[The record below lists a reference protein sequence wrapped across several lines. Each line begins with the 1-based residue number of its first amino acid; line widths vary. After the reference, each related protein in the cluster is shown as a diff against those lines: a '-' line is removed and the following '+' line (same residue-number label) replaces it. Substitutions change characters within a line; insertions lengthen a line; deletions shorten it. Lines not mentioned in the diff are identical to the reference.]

1 MSFESILSR
10 FPLDGKVL
18 SVEKYGNGH
27 INDTYL
33 TVCEGGHRY
42 ILQRINT
49 SIFKDISMLM
59 KNIAAVTEF
68 LGKKVKSTRETLTL
82 IPTEEGKSFVSEGS
96 GSWRLYEFV
105 EDTICLE
112 RPESDE
118 DFYQCAV
125 AFGRFQQYLSDFPA
139 ETLGEILPDFHHTP
153 KRYEAFLKA
162 VEEDACCRAK
172 DVREEIAFVK
182 ERADFYSVLLDAHK
196 RGELP
201 LRVSHNDTKCNNVL
215 LDSASRQG
223 LCVIDLDTVMPG
235 FSVTDFGDSIRFGA
249 STGAEDEK
257 DLSKVNFHMG
267 LYKAYLKG
275 FLAGCNNALGEK
287 EMMLLPEGAKMMTL
301 ECGMRFLTDYLQ
313 GDVYFKTAYPE
324 HNLVRFRTQ
333 KKLVEGME
341 TAWQEMK
348 QAVKDWIGAI

>member
-1 MSFESILSR
+1 MNFDSILSR
-10 FPLDGKVL
+10 FLLDGNVL

-33 TVCEGGHRY
+33 VVCHPGHRY
-42 ILQRINT
+42 ILQRVNT
-49 SIFKDISMLM
+49 SIFKDVSMLM

-68 LGKKVKSTRETLTL
+68 LGKKVKSSRETLTL
-82 IPTEEGKSFVSEGS
+82 VPTAEGRSFLLDES
-96 GSWRLYEFV
+96 GAWRVYEFV
-105 EDTICLE
+105 EDTVCLE
-112 RPESDE
+112 RPENDE

-162 VEEDACCRAK
+162 VAEDVCGRAAE
-172 DVREEIAFVK
+172 VRGEIDFIM
-182 ERADFYSVLLDAHK
+182 ERADFCSVLLDAHE

-215 LDSASRQG
+215 LDASSRKG

-257 DLSKVNFHMG
+257 DLSKVNFHIG

-275 FLAGCNNALGEK
+275 FLEGCNNALGET

-333 KKLVEGME
+333 KKLIEGME
-341 TAWQEMK
+341 ASWREMK
-348 QAVKDWIGAI
+348 QAVEDLIR